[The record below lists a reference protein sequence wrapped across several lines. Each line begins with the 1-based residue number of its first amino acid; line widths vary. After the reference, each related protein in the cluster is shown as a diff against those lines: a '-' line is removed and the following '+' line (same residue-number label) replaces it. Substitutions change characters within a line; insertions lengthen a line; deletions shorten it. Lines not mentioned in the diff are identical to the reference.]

1 MCVSIRDCICN
12 SRPTVAPVRLISAV
26 VSFLFLSV
34 KTQPQLLSHNYLS
47 LLQLQGDPG
56 ANTHFT
62 PVSACTDYVV
72 IAETMGQLN
81 FHYLNDYDTSIIAI
95 NALAPR

>member
-1 MCVSIRDCICN
+1 MCVSICDCICN
-12 SRPTVAPVRLISAV
+12 SRPTVALVRLVSAV

-34 KTQPQLLSHNYLS
+34 KPQPQLLTIIS
-47 LLQLQGDPG
+47 LFYSSRETLEP
-56 ANTHFT
+56 THFT

-81 FHYLNDYDTSIIAI
+81 FHYLNDCDTAVIAI

>member
-1 MCVSIRDCICN
+1 MIVFA
-12 SRPTVAPVRLISAV
+12 TVG
-26 VSFLFLSV
+26 
-34 KTQPQLLSHNYLS
+34 QQLLLS
-47 LLQLQGDPG
+47 GLFQLWSAFCFCQSK
-56 ANTHFT
+56 ANLSSSLTIISLFYSSRETLEPTHFT

-81 FHYLNDYDTSIIAI
+81 FHYLNDCDTANIAV